1 MSDGGVRESEWRLG
15 NAGSIGERGV
25 AARSDLERPASEHR
39 DFQDTGRRSDS
50 GPQAESGRR
59 PSGRPYRPWRA
70 ATARVFAQNIVDVA
84 ASPQAVWSQLI
95 DCVAWPQ
102 WYKHCSDVS
111 ILRGGWCLSSDSKFR
126 FKTLGFYFEPEVVT
140 FEPHHTLVWSARGPA
155 GTSGSHAWYV
165 EATPGGC
172 RVITEESQSG
182 LLLFFLGARTRERL
196 LVSHEEW
203 LRALKER
210 AEEIRN

>member
-1 MSDGGVRESEWRLG
+1 MGTAIYVHLQPQ
-15 NAGSIGERGV
+15 V
-25 AARSDLERPASEHR
+25 PASVLPLGIKPPVIPVVVLLLGLFTAFGVWKDLRGEAKASKRIPDSHIPWPAEHA
-39 DFQDTGRRSDS
+39 
-50 GPQAESGRR
+50 P
-59 PSGRPYRPWRA
+59 

-111 ILRGGWCLSSDSKFR
+111 ILRGGRCLSSDSKFR

-155 GTSGSHAWYV
+155 GTSGSHAWYI

-203 LRALKER
+203 LRALKQR